1 MTNPPQATAKQ
12 VIALYTRRWNVELLI
27 KELKSVTGLGQ
38 AQVTKDPQRVERSV
52 ALSLMAYLLLIRF
65 RYHDIPVQGP
75 WSAFTLKRN
84 FAWHIAQ
91 QQIEHT
97 LQLKLKKA
105 A

>member
-1 MTNPPQATAKQ
+1 M
-12 VIALYTRRWNVELLI
+12 ELLI

-38 AQVTKDPQRVERSV
+38 AQVTKDTQRVERSV